1 MLITNHSNHRQ
12 TAPVLYR
19 WPVLLQMADEPRL
32 GYITDQLKSLSVSA
46 SAPPQLQV
54 GALCLAQY
62 SLDNEWYRAS
72 VQRVISSDPV
82 NPQYAVIF
90 LDFGNTDRVGGKNVR
105 QIDSALAAVP
115 AQAHSCC
122 LAYLKVSQNSVSA
135 VCCHN
140 TCSSWVAEP
149 DETTFGQ
156 SDDQA
161 VQMLLLLRWLYS
173 WQPQH
178 GCDCCSTGRQSMAFR
193 ALVAIKAWLHSKEM

>member
-1 MLITNHSNHRQ
+1 M
-12 TAPVLYR
+12 
-19 WPVLLQMADEPRL
+19 LLQMADEPRL

-122 LAYLKVSQNSVSA
+122 LAYLKVSQTGVSA
-135 VCCHN
+135 APCHHQCCCMLSCEA
-140 TCSSWVAEP
+140 TCRHGVTASAAAAASAAA
-149 DETTFGQ
+149 
-156 SDDQA
+156 SAA
-161 VQMLLLLRWLYS
+161 VTVTVW
-173 WQPQH
+173 
-178 GCDCCSTGRQSMAFR
+178 MA
-193 ALVAIKAWLHSKEM
+193 A